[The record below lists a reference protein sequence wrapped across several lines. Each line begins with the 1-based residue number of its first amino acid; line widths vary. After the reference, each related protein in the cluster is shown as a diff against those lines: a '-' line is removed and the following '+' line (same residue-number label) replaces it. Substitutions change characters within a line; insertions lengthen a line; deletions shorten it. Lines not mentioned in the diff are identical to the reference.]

1 MKDID
6 LGAILLTLGVGLA
19 VGFDSVAVTS
29 VGCFMAG
36 VGLGFLSRGVQ

>member
-6 LGAILLTLGVGLA
+6 LGAVLLCIGVGLA
-19 VGFDSVAVTS
+19 VGFDSVAITS

-36 VGLGFLSRGVQ
+36 VGLGFLARAAR